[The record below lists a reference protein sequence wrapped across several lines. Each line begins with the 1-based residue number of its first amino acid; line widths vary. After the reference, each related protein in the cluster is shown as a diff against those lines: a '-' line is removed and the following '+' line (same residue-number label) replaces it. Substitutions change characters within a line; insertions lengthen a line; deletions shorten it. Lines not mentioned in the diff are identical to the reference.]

1 MQICISPQTDN
12 RASIPPL
19 SFYRPDALPATQPT
33 GQSTEGVIKPMF
45 TESEIVPNGCD
56 AGATFINIY
65 HKYSHNYTHLM
76 AFFQVSRHQKGRT
89 IMDVK

>member
-1 MQICISPQTDN
+1 
-12 RASIPPL
+12 
-19 SFYRPDALPATQPT
+19 
-33 GQSTEGVIKPMF
+33 MF

-89 IMDVK
+89 IMDVKWSKRWRVALASAGPYANHLHLALDR